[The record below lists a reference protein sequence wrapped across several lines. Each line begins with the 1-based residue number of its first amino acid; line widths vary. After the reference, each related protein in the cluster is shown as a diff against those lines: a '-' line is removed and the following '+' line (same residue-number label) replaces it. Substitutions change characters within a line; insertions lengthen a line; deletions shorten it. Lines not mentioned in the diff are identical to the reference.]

1 MAKVNKITK
10 EELEKATKVSQEYN
24 GIMQAIGNIELQKQ
38 DFLLKASEIRSNVE
52 DIKKEL
58 QEYHFLSVS
67 CSRYKRKLFFDQF
80 RRRL

>member
-38 DFLLKASEIRSNVE
+38 DFLMKAAKVRASIEEV
-52 DIKKEL
+52 KKDL
-58 QEYHFLSVS
+58 QEKYGSVNIDLSTGKYEES
-67 CSRYKRKLFFDQF
+67 AEDKKD
-80 RRRL
+80 

>member
-1 MAKVNKITK
+1 MAKAKKITK

-24 GIMQAIGNIELQKQ
+24 GIMQAIGTIELQKQ

-58 QEYHFLSVS
+58 QESYGNVNIDLATGE
-67 CSRYKRKLFFDQF
+67 YEENAEDKKD
-80 RRRL
+80 

>member
-24 GIMQAIGNIELQKQ
+24 SIMQAIGNIELQKQ

-58 QEYHFLSVS
+58 QESYGNVNIDLATGE
-67 CSRYKRKLFFDQF
+67 YEENAEDKKD
-80 RRRL
+80 

>member
-1 MAKVNKITK
+1 MAKAKKITK

-24 GIMQAIGNIELQKQ
+24 SIMQAIGNIELQKQ

-58 QEYHFLSVS
+58 QESYGNVNIDLATGE
-67 CSRYKRKLFFDQF
+67 YEENAEDKKD
-80 RRRL
+80 